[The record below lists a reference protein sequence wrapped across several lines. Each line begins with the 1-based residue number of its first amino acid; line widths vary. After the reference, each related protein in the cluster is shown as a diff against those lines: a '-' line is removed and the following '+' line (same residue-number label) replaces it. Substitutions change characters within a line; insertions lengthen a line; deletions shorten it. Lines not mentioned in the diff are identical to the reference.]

1 VSTYGTCDACA
12 KLKRLTEQGLIA
24 VHYLAIRVSR
34 SAVRYTGAGRV
45 RRKCSGSGKAPRR
58 PLGKRSE

>member
-1 VSTYGTCDACA
+1 VTGYATCDACA
-12 KLKRLTEQGLIA
+12 KLKKLDQHGLIA
-24 VHYLAIRVSR
+24 THYLAIRVSR

-58 PLGKRSE
+58 PLGER